1 MPAKRTTLPPEL
13 MAELAPDQD
22 TILSRTSNQTRWV
35 CPRGHGEYNQ
45 SIKKRRSGQ
54 GCPTCGKLKF
64 ILAGQA
70 RRGNWRQHKDF
81 HKIENFVPETS
92 NIKTIIHPPCEVCLT
107 PRAVAIEVW
116 LRGQRRHKACALGWG
131 SFRAHPD
138 FRLIAHLVLPD
149 MVGGSKIAPP
159 CHVCGKPYNV
169 TVASWLSGCRKHRVC
184 YLTRKQLHL
193 HPDFQAIAQYV
204 PTEFTG
210 NTIIKP
216 PCSACGLVYVIGV
229 RDWLDGSRRHVSC
242 ANDWGNFKKH
252 PDYWLIAH
260 QVSEKATSAT
270 RINIPCEADCGLP
283 YRPTLGEWLRGHRRH
298 FECYSAS
305 RSPAARLTQ
314 EAPDLLSR
322 LEDLTAQQ
330 SYAILWG
337 LLGKSASELKGYR
350 AALAARQKG
359 ADLAEA
365 VQAGV
370 EAVQKY
376 SGLDDV
382 VELPDD
388 DLPEGDVTSTAPQ
401 PTTTQPVSVDLVAKR
416 IKALESLPDTEGK
429 DARAYQYLVDS
440 FVAKTW
446 QDYCAVE
453 SQPTR
458 HNTALPDLIDSF
470 RKGLQSSSKLVQR
483 YTGEWCR
490 QHDAAAAL
498 ELPRHYHKR
507 QHRPNMVQRLN
518 AVLCQERRAMI
529 DASAPGAGKTLSAI
543 LSSMVLKSRLTI
555 IVCPLNVVKTWED
568 EIQATYGGS
577 RVSGSTLTRQWQPLP
592 ETQYLILHYDMF
604 QADDAAEQINT
615 LAANHDSRV
624 GYIVLDEV
632 HRIKNDGTI
641 GQPCSSQQGSVRR
654 AAIEQLVAAFSAA
667 KLKIQTGTP
676 TLTGIAEGVS
686 LLRLVDPKIA
696 EKYDIEPP
704 RNTFDHAV
712 RLHFAMT
719 SLGVR
724 FKPDYGVKLHEPQL
738 REGSGYLVATS
749 RGLRNFDVEG
759 AIMVEVPAD
768 VGKRV
773 CEMRKTSWL
782 RVDEELLD
790 YRLDA
795 VKQHL
800 KPQTVV
806 YTHAVGRA
814 HADEDV
820 VDRTAAYICKLGL
833 SVAVYDGRAS
843 SKKPSRL
850 GKANLARL
858 GFTATQQPTVRDV
871 ALARYLRKEVDV
883 LVCSSTLGEGVN
895 GLHKVGSRVVVLSP
909 PWTDGAYEQ
918 LVGRWLRKGQSQ
930 DVEVVMT
937 LAWWRGD
944 DGQRHSLDVDRLATI
959 KHRGALADAV
969 LDGALPDRIYS
980 PPKLREA
987 ARMHLSGVK
996 KEDNK

>member
-1 MPAKRTTLPPEL
+1 
-13 MAELAPDQD
+13 
-22 TILSRTSNQTRWV
+22 
-35 CPRGHGEYNQ
+35 
-45 SIKKRRSGQ
+45 
-54 GCPTCGKLKF
+54 
-64 ILAGQA
+64 
-70 RRGNWRQHKDF
+70 
-81 HKIENFVPETS
+81 
-92 NIKTIIHPPCEVCLT
+92 
-107 PRAVAIEVW
+107 
-116 LRGQRRHKACALGWG
+116 
-131 SFRAHPD
+131 
-138 FRLIAHLVLPD
+138 
-149 MVGGSKIAPP
+149 
-159 CHVCGKPYNV
+159 
-169 TVASWLSGCRKHRVC
+169 
-184 YLTRKQLHL
+184 
-193 HPDFQAIAQYV
+193 
-204 PTEFTG
+204 
-210 NTIIKP
+210 
-216 PCSACGLVYVIGV
+216 
-229 RDWLDGSRRHVSC
+229 
-242 ANDWGNFKKH
+242 
-252 PDYWLIAH
+252 
-260 QVSEKATSAT
+260 
-270 RINIPCEADCGLP
+270 
-283 YRPTLGEWLRGHRRH
+283 
-298 FECYSAS
+298 
-305 RSPAARLTQ
+305 
-314 EAPDLLSR
+314 
-322 LEDLTAQQ
+322 
-330 SYAILWG
+330 
-337 LLGKSASELKGYR
+337 
-350 AALAARQKG
+350 
-359 ADLAEA
+359 
-365 VQAGV
+365 
-370 EAVQKY
+370 
-376 SGLDDV
+376 
-382 VELPDD
+382 
-388 DLPEGDVTSTAPQ
+388 
-401 PTTTQPVSVDLVAKR
+401 
-416 IKALESLPDTEGK
+416 
-429 DARAYQYLVDS
+429 
-440 FVAKTW
+440 
-446 QDYCAVE
+446 
-453 SQPTR
+453 
-458 HNTALPDLIDSF
+458 
-470 RKGLQSSSKLVQR
+470 
-483 YTGEWCR
+483 
-490 QHDAAAAL
+490 
-498 ELPRHYHKR
+498 
-507 QHRPNMVQRLN
+507 
-518 AVLCQERRAMI
+518 MI

-543 LSSMVLKSRLTI
+543 LSSMVLKSKLTI

-604 QADDAAEQINT
+604 QVDDAAKQIGD
-615 LAANHDSRV
+615 LAKAHGSRV
-624 GYIVLDEV
+624 GFVVLDEV

-641 GQPCSSQQGSVRR
+641 GQPCSSKQGSIRR
-654 AAIEQLVAAFSAA
+654 AAIEQLVATFPAA

-686 LLRLVDPKIA
+686 LLRLVDSKIA

-749 RGLRNFDVEG
+749 RGLRSFDVEG
-759 AIMVEVPAD
+759 AIMVEVPGV

-773 CEMRKTSWL
+773 CEMRKASWL

-795 VKQHL
+795 VKHHL

-820 VDRTAAYICKLGL
+820 VDRTAAYIRKQGL

-850 GKANLARL
+850 SKANLSRL
-858 GFTATQQPTVRDV
+858 GFTATQQPSTRDV
-871 ALARYLRKEVDV
+871 ALARYLCREVDV

-895 GLHKVGSRVVVLSP
+895 GLHRVGSRVVVLSP

-969 LDGALPDRIYS
+969 LDGALPERIYS

-987 ARMHLSGVK
+987 ARMHLSGLR